1 MIMKR
6 IAVICFCLYVLYF
19 LTFMISVKREKSD
32 AFPGVPEELSKKENY
47 LCEISDFCVND
58 GLIYLLFDDKGVIQI
73 FDEKGIYQKSFAF
86 YAAQN
91 GKSGLRI
98 MGDDVLLFDKRKNC
112 YKFVRGDFCEYLELD
127 NDQYL
132 RLVGQ
137 CEERHQQIASEKG
150 NYYLK
155 GASLFRKNADVTD
168 EIIIKRPM
176 LATLFQG
183 NLRLWIEAVL
193 MIFAV
198 FFIMISKKFVK

>member
-86 YAAQN
+86 
-91 GKSGLRI
+91 
-98 MGDDVLLFDKRKNC
+98 LLQKKKICDFPNSPLKWREMFKR
-112 YKFVRGDFCEYLELD
+112 
-127 NDQYL
+127 
-132 RLVGQ
+132 
-137 CEERHQQIASEKG
+137 
-150 NYYLK
+150 
-155 GASLFRKNADVTD
+155 
-168 EIIIKRPM
+168 
-176 LATLFQG
+176 
-183 NLRLWIEAVL
+183 
-193 MIFAV
+193 
-198 FFIMISKKFVK
+198 FF